1 MGKRRALV
9 GAEKRL
15 AMVAEDLMKHFE
27 ARAAALDG
35 KAMIVCSF
43 ELICQ
48 RLGKPLN
55 CGKSHAV
62 TKTYDSN

>member
-1 MGKRRALV
+1 
-9 GAEKRL
+9 
-15 AMVAEDLMKHFE
+15 MKHFE

-62 TKTYDSN
+62 IKTYDSN